1 MTKWVAKQSRMKRVL
16 LLTGKPGTGK
26 TALIKE
32 AIALLRAQHGNLKSG
47 GFYTEEIR
55 SGGVRQGFRIVTLDG
70 KEAILAHVDIS
81 SPYQVSKYKV
91 DIDSLNKVGV
101 SALRQALKESDLIVI
116 DEIGKMEL
124 FSPQFR
130 EAISQTIDSDK
141 KVMGTIM
148 LSPHPFADEIK
159 EHPEVKTLV
168 VTKANRDEVLREVL
182 SWLEEALVDSR

>member
-1 MTKWVAKQSRMKRVL
+1 MKRVL

-32 AIALLRAQHGNLKSG
+32 AIAKTKIKTG

-55 SGGVRQGFRIVTLDG
+55 TAGVRQGFRIITLDG
-70 KEAILAHVDIS
+70 KETILAHVNIS

-91 DIDSLNKVGV
+91 DTDRLDEVGV

-124 FSPQFR
+124 LSPQFR
-130 EAISQTIDSDK
+130 EAVWQAIDSGK
-141 KVMGTIM
+141 RVLGTIM
-148 LSPHPFADEIK
+148 LNPHLFADKIK
-159 EHPEVKTLV
+159 HHPQAKTLL
-168 VTKANRDEVLREVL
+168 VTRDNRNQVLGEL
-182 SWLEEALVDSR
+182 LNWLAEGIR

>member
-1 MTKWVAKQSRMKRVL
+1 M
-16 LLTGKPGTGK
+16 GK

-32 AIALLRAQHGNLKSG
+32 AIALLRAKRGNLKAS

-70 KEAILAHVDIS
+70 QEAILAHVNIS
-81 SPYQVSKYKV
+81 GPYQVSKYKV

-101 SALRQALKESDLIVI
+101 FALRQALKESDLIVI

-130 EAISQTIDSDK
+130 EVISQAINSAR
-141 KVMGTIM
+141 KVLGTIM
-148 LSPHPFADEIK
+148 LKPHPFADKIK
-159 EHPEVKTLV
+159 HHPEVKTLV
-168 VTKANRDEVLREVL
+168 VTRANHGEVLREVL
-182 SWLEEALVDSR
+182 SWLEEGID